1 MFKQTVL
8 YIYIYIYSILCMFVA
23 YQLQVGCTS
32 LYSDIIQC
40 CLSSLFL
47 VLFLHIASFMSLSYI
62 YCLFVFLQLQKSMAR
77 IQCENGEIIS
87 PLMFKDCRIE
97 IVNIV
102 ELICSL
108 FPSSEDK
115 VVHGMLQFNLYLSFL
130 KKKFFYLSIHFSPVA
145 LQTRIFYF

>member
-1 MFKQTVL
+1 
-8 YIYIYIYSILCMFVA
+8 
-23 YQLQVGCTS
+23 
-32 LYSDIIQC
+32 
-40 CLSSLFL
+40 
-47 VLFLHIASFMSLSYI
+47 MSLSYI

-130 KKKFFYLSIHFSPVA
+130 KMFLFICTYIFTRLLSR
-145 LQTRIFYF
+145 QKYFISD